1 MKARRLA
8 FVPQV
13 HRATHRIGL
22 SLEQLAPRAI
32 GQGEA
37 HVLAQLAAEGP
48 RTIGEIHR
56 AFAHKRST
64 LTSILDRLENQGLIE
79 RESDPRDRR
88 SFVVTLTGEGR
99 DVGRRVLAHF
109 ADFEAAIL
117 STVRATDLRG
127 FYKVLEALDA
137 MPTEP
142 AAKRAAA
149 PAPSRGRTRRQG

>member
-1 MKARRLA
+1 MNAQRLA

-22 SLEQLAPRAI
+22 SLEQLGPRAL

-48 RTIGEIHR
+48 RTIGKIHR

-64 LTSILDRLENQGLIE
+64 LTSILDRLESRGLIE

-88 SFVVTLTGEGR
+88 SFVVTLTAEGR
-99 DVGRRVLAHF
+99 NLGRRVLAHF
-109 ADFEAAIL
+109 AAFEAAVL
-117 STVRATDLRG
+117 ERVTRADLRG
-127 FYKVLEALDA
+127 FYKVLAALDA
-137 MPTEP
+137 MPLPES
-142 AAKRAAA
+142 RARRQAQ
-149 PAPSRGRTRRQG
+149 PSSPSR